1 MSVGNIL
8 IRADASPEI
17 GTGHVMRCLALA
29 QAWQDTGG
37 NAIFVLAES
46 TAAMRA
52 RLAFE
57 KCSVI
62 TIPVRPGGTEDGFNT
77 KELAERHD
85 AEWVV
90 IDGYSF
96 GAGYREQ
103 VRAGGRKLLCVDDDG
118 KRDAYIS
125 DIVLNQNLNAHEKFY
140 DGRGAETQL
149 LLGTRF
155 SLLRREF
162 GSWRRWQREISGWGR
177 RVLITLGGSTPV
189 ETGVQVME
197 AVGSVKVDG
206 LRAAFVVGGST
217 PEVTA
222 LENCAARFPEMITI
236 RRDVSN
242 MATLMAE
249 SDIAISAAGSTCW
262 ELCFLGLPSLLIDV
276 AANQTPIAL
285 ELNRR
290 QCALYAGSAN
300 NLSVAD
306 LAFSVKTLLR
316 AEETRRSLSNRCRQL
331 VDGLGAE
338 RVVSAMRN
346 ATAGPVVETLRGAR
360 A

>member
-1 MSVGNIL
+1 MSTVNIL
-8 IRADASPEI
+8 VRADASPEI

-37 NAIFVLAES
+37 NAIFVMAES
-46 TAAMRA
+46 TAAVRT

-57 KCSVI
+57 KCGVI
-62 TIPVRPGGTEDGFNT
+62 SLPLHPGGTEDACKT
-77 KELAERHD
+77 RELSERHD

-96 GAGYREQ
+96 GAGYEEQ
-103 VRAGGRKLLCVDDDG
+103 VHAGGRKILCVDDDG
-118 KRDAYIS
+118 KRDAYVS
-125 DIVLNQNLNAHEKFY
+125 DIVLNQNLNAREEFY
-140 DGRGAETQL
+140 DGCGAETQL

-162 GSWRRWQREISGWGR
+162 APWRKWKREISSSGR
-177 RVLITLGGSTPV
+177 KVLVTLGGSTPS
-189 ETGVQVME
+189 EIGVRVME
-197 AVGSVKVDG
+197 ALASMKLDG
-206 LRAAFVVGGST
+206 LRAMFVLGGST
-217 PEVTA
+217 PDTTA
-222 LENCAARFPEMITI
+222 LENCATRFPEIITI
-236 RRDVSN
+236 RRDTSN

-276 AANQTPIAL
+276 ATNQTQIAL
-285 ELNRR
+285 ELSR
-290 QCALYAGSAN
+290 QHCALYAGGAN
-300 NLSVAD
+300 NFSVAE
-306 LAFSVKTLLR
+306 LAFSVETLLR
-316 AEETRRSLSNRCRQL
+316 SEETRRTLSNRCRQL

-346 ATAGPVVETLRGAR
+346 RTVGAVVETLRGAR